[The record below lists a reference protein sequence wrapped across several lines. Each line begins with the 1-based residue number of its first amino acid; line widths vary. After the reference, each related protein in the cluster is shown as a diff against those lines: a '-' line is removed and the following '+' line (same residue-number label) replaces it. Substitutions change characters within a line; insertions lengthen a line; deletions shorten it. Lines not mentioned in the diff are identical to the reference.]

1 MGLSVA
7 IAFAFLALSLLGQRL
22 VARVLRVE
30 GPIRPL
36 LPFKRGTAPAHQ
48 LAVRVGGLF
57 MAWVVLTAAGWAQ
70 LSADSRNATTVKVI
84 DGLAA
89 AKAGLR
95 TGDRIVEVDGAA
107 IDDFA
112 QLKQHIALSDGR
124 VALVVSR
131 EGERLA
137 LRVDASDRLLGVTPF
152 GETSSGQPLRSLVDA
167 MTFPVRTLQAW
178 RDGPALGL
186 SLSVLSFAWWL
197 VVLLEVA
204 AFAVNFVASRE
215 R

>member
-7 IAFAFLALSLLGQRL
+7 LAFAFVALSLLGQRA
-22 VARVLRVE
+22 VGRWLRVAP
-30 GPIRPL
+30 PIRPL
-36 LPFKRGTAPAHQ
+36 LPFAPGTSARQQ
-48 LAVRVGGLF
+48 LAVRAGGLF
-57 MAWVVLTAAGWAQ
+57 VTWLVLVGAGCAQ
-70 LSADSRNATTVKVI
+70 LTSDSRNVARVKVV

-89 AKAGLR
+89 AKAGLV
-95 TGDRIVEVDGAA
+95 TGDRIVEVDGVP

-112 QLKQHIALSDGR
+112 QLKQHVALSDGH
-124 VALVVSR
+124 VDVTV
-131 EGERLA
+131 
-137 LRVDASDRLLGVTPF
+137 LRDGARRSLRIDASERLLGVTPH
-152 GETSSGQPLRSLVDA
+152 GEVSDAQWLRSLGDA
-167 MTFPVRTLQAW
+167 ARFPLRLLPTW

-204 AFAVNFVASRE
+204 AFAVNFLAARG